1 MPLKQQAAV
10 VPVVSVSVVQKTAW
24 PQSEANVSQIKN
36 LKYNRNLNPLQE
48 VFHVKAKSQH
58 ASKHETTLQ
67 TLAHRSGELLRSV
80 LNPKVPTAK
89 E

>member
-10 VPVVSVSVVQKTAW
+10 VPVVSVSVVPKTAW
-24 PQSEANVSQIKN
+24 PQSEANVSQIKTS
-36 LKYNRNLNPLQE
+36 KYNRNLNPLQE
-48 VFHVKAKSQH
+48 VLHVKAKSQH